1 MTWRD
6 YTCVEDQ
13 AEDGEE
19 HVDVEESCDFLSADG
34 CELAAHVEDHNDG
47 HDQGGQVHKVDG
59 GLEDD
64 GIGELDAA
72 GVAGR
77 EDGGRIGDGVD
88 WADEG
93 AEREGASLAY

>member
-1 MTWRD
+1 M
-6 YTCVEDQ
+6 Q
-13 AEDGEE
+13 
-19 HVDVEESCDFLSADG
+19 
-34 CELAAHVEDHNDG
+34 
-47 HDQGGQVHKVDG
+47 KVDG

-88 WADEG
+88 WTDEG
-93 AEREGASLAY
+93 AEREGALLAY